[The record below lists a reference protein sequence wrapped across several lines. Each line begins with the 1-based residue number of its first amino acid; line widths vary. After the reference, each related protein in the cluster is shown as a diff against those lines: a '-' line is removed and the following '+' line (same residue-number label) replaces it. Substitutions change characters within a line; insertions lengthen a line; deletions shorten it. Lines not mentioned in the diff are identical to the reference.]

1 MKRVI
6 LTFLIFGC
14 ISSLTFAQSQYLE
27 RGQSGFGL
35 NGGFSSNENLSGFS
49 AQVGYSISGVFDVG
63 ISGSRFGF
71 EQQLLGEELN
81 ATVISP
87 FVSYL
92 VIKQDE
98 SRPLSVSLNGAY
110 QREIYTND
118 VLSNNNIDMTG
129 NNFTFGV
136 SLFSDFQASEA
147 ITIQPEIGASYI
159 TGETEATDSSGIIL
173 SSSVSTAV
181 YNFGLSLIFESSS
194 NNDFVVSPAL
204 SIQDEITTFGLS
216 LSYIIPQ
223 N

>member
-6 LTFLIFGC
+6 LTLLIFGC
-14 ISSLTFAQSQYLE
+14 ISSLTFGQSQYLDK
-27 RGQSGFGL
+27 GQNGFGL

-49 AQVGYSISGVFDVG
+49 AQVGYSFSGVFDVG

-71 EQQLLGEELN
+71 EQQLLGEQLN

-87 FVSYL
+87 FVSYI

-110 QREIYTND
+110 QREIYTNN
-118 VLSNNNIDMTG
+118 VLSDNNIDMTG
-129 NNFTFGV
+129 NNFTLWV
-136 SLFSDFQASEA
+136 SLFSDFEASDA
-147 ITIQPEIGASYI
+147 ITIQPGIGAGYI
-159 TGETEATDSSGIIL
+159 TGETKATDSSGTIL
-173 SSSVSTAV
+173 SSSLSTAI
-181 YNFGLSLIFESSS
+181 YNFGLSLIFETSPS
-194 NNDFVVSPAL
+194 NSFVVTPAL
-204 SIQDEITTFGLS
+204 SMQKEITTVGLL